1 MKEYN
6 INKLTSYLHRVN
18 DRLEKYVTAIR
29 ADIEQNVVSWPE
41 CERLAEAANLAE
53 WVGHQV
59 HHLEGIAKEQRFNFG
74 YLYRCK
80 QSDPLE
86 VVKAGRVYNN
96 NARMNPHGGNDFWE
110 QGVVEPDVALS
121 DLIRILH
128 PDLLPDHQL
137 VYHRLLE

>member
-59 HHLEGIAKEQRFNFG
+59 HQLEGIAKEQRFNFG

-86 VVKAGRVYNN
+86 VVKAGRLYRLREWHGTYIVCGEGF
-96 NARMNPHGGNDFWE
+96 AISQRMMHEYFERVTEPEDNPTN
-110 QGVVEPDVALS
+110 
-121 DLIRILH
+121 
-128 PDLLPDHQL
+128 
-137 VYHRLLE
+137 

>member
-29 ADIEQNVVSWPE
+29 ADIEQNVVSWTE
-41 CERLAEAANLAE
+41 CEHLAEAANLAE

-59 HHLEGIAKEQRFNFG
+59 HQLEGIAKEQRFNLG

-86 VVKAGRVYNN
+86 VVKAGRLY
-96 NARMNPHGGNDFWE
+96 RLREWHGTYIVCGEGFAISKRIINEYFE
-110 QGVVEPDVALS
+110 RLTEPEDK
-121 DLIRILH
+121 
-128 PDLLPDHQL
+128 PTT
-137 VYHRLLE
+137 

>member
-1 MKEYN
+1 MKDYN

-41 CERLAEAANLAE
+41 CEQLAEAANLAE

-59 HHLEGIAKEQRFNFG
+59 HQLEGIAKEQRFNLG

-80 QSDPLE
+80 QSDPLQVIKQGKLYRLRE
-86 VVKAGRVYNN
+86 WHDTYIVCGEGFSISKHIINEYFERVTEPEDKAT
-96 NARMNPHGGNDFWE
+96 
-110 QGVVEPDVALS
+110 S
-121 DLIRILH
+121 
-128 PDLLPDHQL
+128 
-137 VYHRLLE
+137 